1 MYSCHSLK
9 DSIEYHRSAHP
20 WDEDACGIVKGC
32 FMFPPQCS
40 LNDPPDCAMVA
51 SFRLISYNRSCAS
64 YLLYIYVEIC
74 GSNVR
79 RYYLFYSSKECSL
92 PLANNCINTKMQLN
106 IGSLKLLEI
115 ANDALV
121 RTPIGTDAEY
131 YITMYISRD
140 NKPSADDL
148 AFTCTN
154 NQPKVFISTFFYSFI
169 PC

>member
-1 MYSCHSLK
+1 
-9 DSIEYHRSAHP
+9 
-20 WDEDACGIVKGC
+20 
-32 FMFPPQCS
+32 
-40 LNDPPDCAMVA
+40 
-51 SFRLISYNRSCAS
+51 
-64 YLLYIYVEIC
+64 
-74 GSNVR
+74 
-79 RYYLFYSSKECSL
+79 
-92 PLANNCINTKMQLN
+92 MQLN

-154 NQPKVFISTFFYSFI
+154 NQPKVFFSTFLFI
-169 PC
+169 YTLLISISEKNVHFHSIT